1 MKWQRQQHGLDRTR
15 RRRRWSKATGTAFP
29 NHGLIQVTCLK
40 LLAPRNTTFY
50 FRTSFGSLYFITFT
64 WVKKLNFTCL
74 FNFFILYFC
83 NKGVKICTSTW
94 VKNICAF
101 TTSGYKKC
109 ISTVLSLSEMLSD
122 VTGSW
127 EKYMSGLNT
136 LNYRQEAATEHRKQT
151 KHSQNVRAN
160 ATIHINLANMQVF
173 ASSFTSKA
181 KKQNTAL
188 AFAVVTLPVWGL

>member
-1 MKWQRQQHGLDRTR
+1 
-15 RRRRWSKATGTAFP
+15 
-29 NHGLIQVTCLK
+29 
-40 LLAPRNTTFY
+40 
-50 FRTSFGSLYFITFT
+50 
-64 WVKKLNFTCL
+64 
-74 FNFFILYFC
+74 
-83 NKGVKICTSTW
+83 
-94 VKNICAF
+94 
-101 TTSGYKKC
+101 
-109 ISTVLSLSEMLSD
+109 MLSD

-160 ATIHINLANMQVF
+160 ATIYIDLANMQVF

-181 KKQNTAL
+181 KKHNTAL